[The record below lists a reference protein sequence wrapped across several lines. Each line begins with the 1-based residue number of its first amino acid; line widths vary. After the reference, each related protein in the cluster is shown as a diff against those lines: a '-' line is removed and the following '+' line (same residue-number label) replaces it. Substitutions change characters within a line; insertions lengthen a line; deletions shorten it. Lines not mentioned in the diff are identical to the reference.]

1 MKISNA
7 VKMLVM
13 GLLLVSLVAL
23 AVVLMPV
30 SLASAEQM
38 ITAHVAGK
46 ATGVLPAPC
55 NCNVE
60 VTIAANA
67 RGSAA
72 SLEGL
77 GTNHA
82 STGATN
88 HFTLSGST
96 TGSLV
101 TLSGIIVKSTFP
113 PMVGSPVTITGDLE
127 TGGLTFTL
135 GPIAGGPFKDETV
148 VFAGSG
154 TVVVT
159 GK

>member
-1 MKISNA
+1 
-7 VKMLVM
+7 MLVM
-13 GLLLVSLVAL
+13 GLLLISLVAL
-23 AVVLMPV
+23 GVVLMPV
-30 SLASAEQM
+30 SPVSAEPM

-72 SLEGL
+72 SLEGS

-88 HFTLSGST
+88 HFTLTGST
-96 TGSLV
+96 TGSLLY
-101 TLSGIIVKSTFP
+101 LSGNIVKSNFP
-113 PMVGSPVTITGDLE
+113 PLVGTPVTITANVESG
-127 TGGLTFTL
+127 TLTFTL
-135 GPIAGGPFKDETV
+135 GPIAGGTFEGQTV

-154 TVVVT
+154 TVVIT

>member
-7 VKMLVM
+7 VKMLVI

-23 AVVLMPV
+23 AVVLMPISPV
-30 SLASAEQM
+30 SAEQM

-46 ATGVLPAPC
+46 ATGILPAPC
-55 NCNVE
+55 NCNVK
-60 VTIAANA
+60 VNIAANA

-101 TLSGIIVKSTFP
+101 TLSGIIVKSTFS
-113 PMVGSPVTITGDLE
+113 PMVGSPVTITGDVE
-127 TGGLTFTL
+127 TGVLTFTL
-135 GPIAGGPFKDETV
+135 GPIAGGPFEGQTV

-154 TVVVT
+154 TVAVT
-159 GK
+159 GQ

>member
-7 VKMLVM
+7 VKMLGM

-23 AVVLMPV
+23 GVVLMPV
-30 SLASAEQM
+30 PLASAEPM

-55 NCNVE
+55 NCNVQ
-60 VTIAANA
+60 VAIAANA

-72 SLEGL
+72 SLEGS

-82 STGATN
+82 STGFTN

-96 TGSLV
+96 TDSLV
-101 TLSGIIVKSTFP
+101 SLSGNIVRSNFP
-113 PMVGSPVTITGDLE
+113 PLVGSPVTITANVE
-127 TGGLTFTL
+127 TGILTFTL
-135 GPIAGGPFKDETV
+135 GPMAGGTFEGQTV
-148 VFAGSG
+148 VFTGSG

-159 GK
+159 GQ